1 MNGKDLLRGL
11 NHVDERYV
19 EEAEREKTG
28 RKLPM
33 GWLSAAACLCVLLT
47 VLFSGGFGAKSTN
60 DAAMEMEQQSN
71 GSLREETVGEI
82 RDDAAPGEMR
92 MYFDARV
99 VEILEGTILVEV
111 TDTGSSNLMT
121 GTPAYLKTEG
131 KGISVGDRIRVL
143 FDGLVEE
150 SYPVQIPHISNI
162 EIVPAEG
169 GAIGHGQSYLYSIDE
184 GPFAD
189 YIGGKVIEAEK
200 LGEKLGDVTLT
211 AGWKDH
217 GYDVWLTRECLRGEL
232 YAIRGIDAGVAVAL
246 RFLDK
251 GDAVTLEHYYVILNP
266 EADLSSVEEYV
277 IQTWIPNNPGDE

>member
-1 MNGKDLLRGL
+1 MNGNDLLNGL
-11 NHVDERYV
+11 SHVEDRYV
-19 EEAEREKTG
+19 EEAEREKPG
-28 RKLPM
+28 RKLPV
-33 GWLSAAACLCVLLT
+33 GWLSMAACLCVLVT
-47 VLFSGGFGAKSTN
+47 VLLSGGFGLKSTN
-60 DAAMEMEQQSN
+60 DAAMEMQSN
-71 GSLREETVGEI
+71 GSAKEETLGEI

-111 TDTGSSNLMT
+111 TEAGSSYLTPGM
-121 GTPAYLKTEG
+121 PAYLRTEDG
-131 KGISVGDRIRVL
+131 KLAVGDHVRVT
-143 FDGLVEE
+143 FDGMVQE

-169 GAIGHGQSYLYSIDE
+169 GTIGHGQSYLYSVDE

-189 YIGGKVIEAEK
+189 YIGGKVIEEEK
-200 LGEKLGDVTLT
+200 LGEMIEDVTLT

-217 GYDVWLTRECLRGEL
+217 ADKIWLTRESLRGEV
-232 YAIRGIDAGVAVAL
+232 YAIRGIDTDIAVAL

-251 GDAVTLEHYYVILNP
+251 GDAVTLNHYYVILNP

-277 IQTWIPNNPGDE
+277 IQTWIPNSPGEE